1 MSKRAYFLILVFFII
16 GVLFLAERIL
26 ALKQA
31 PDPYAT
37 DRFIRL
43 KELKS
48 SFYGFLIPSEY
59 NMRDADSLIK
69 KKRLFRTDENG
80 FIMPSRIYN
89 EPDSTVVFLGGSTT
103 ECKHVEEK
111 NRFPYLAGRFIE
123 KETGLKINSYNSG
136 VSAGDSLHSIDLLL
150 NKIIPMEPDIVVLM
164 HNINDLTILLLEGTY
179 WHENPARCLIVKLDL
194 KPSVRGILKEIKDVF
209 FPNLYSALYV
219 ALHPKTEPD
228 QFSHVRGKRID
239 IDEDYLVNEFQANLQ
254 VFVDICKARNILPVL
269 MTQHNRIK
277 YNPDSAIKESLKK
290 LKREHDIS
298 YEAYKNI
305 YGLFNEAIRE
315 TGFKNDI
322 LVIDLDKA
330 VPKEKEYMWDAVHLN
345 DIGSRLVAE
354 IISRDLKPL
363 IIKK

>member
-1 MSKRAYFLILVFFII
+1 
-16 GVLFLAERIL
+16 
-26 ALKQA
+26 
-31 PDPYAT
+31 
-37 DRFIRL
+37 
-43 KELKS
+43 
-48 SFYGFLIPSEY
+48 
-59 NMRDADSLIK
+59 
-69 KKRLFRTDENG
+69 
-80 FIMPSRIYN
+80 
-89 EPDSTVVFLGGSTT
+89 
-103 ECKHVEEK
+103 
-111 NRFPYLAGRFIE
+111 
-123 KETGLKINSYNSG
+123 
-136 VSAGDSLHSIDLLL
+136 
-150 NKIIPMEPDIVVLM
+150 
-164 HNINDLTILLLEGTY
+164 
-179 WHENPARCLIVKLDL
+179 
-194 KPSVRGILKEIKDVF
+194 
-209 FPNLYSALYV
+209 
-219 ALHPKTEPD
+219 
-228 QFSHVRGKRID
+228 
-239 IDEDYLVNEFQANLQ
+239 

-322 LVIDLDKA
+322 LVIDPDKA